1 MAREVATTK
10 WCPICHST
18 QKIKGFR
25 TYRCKECW
33 VAAGKPK
40 VEAVFKA
47 MDKPKPKKAAVKKTT
62 KNKVVK
68 PEEYK
73 PIILIED
80 RPKKRAKRKKPT
92 KKPTKK

>member
-47 MDKPKPKKAAVKKTT
+47 MDKPKKAAVKKTT